1 MSEQDEEPGQLP
13 GEQMLGATLH
23 AEMARRGLT
32 FATAESLTGGA
43 LADLVS
49 ASPGASESYLGGVV
63 TYATEVKTGV
73 LGVSE
78 ETVDEHGV
86 VSAACAEEMAA
97 RARELLGADW
107 AVSTTG
113 VAGPTEQEGKPVGTV
128 FVGLAGPD
136 GVTADELDLS
146 GDRAEIRAET
156 CRAAAD
162 RLLSALTGKG

>member
-13 GEQMLGATLH
+13 DEQVLGATLH

-97 RARELLGADW
+97 RVRELLGADW

-136 GVTADELDLS
+136 GVTAHELDLS

-156 CRAAAD
+156 SRAAAD